1 MRVVKREA
9 VFIPIKAITPQV
21 KERIEEKLTFNFFA
35 KEKICEEC
43 EWVAERVND
52 VCESCANFKGQYK
65 LASPVKVGDGKY
77 LKIPVGSS
85 PEIIR
90 FLEDRGMDVE
100 VQDKSPNTRVKPIK
114 FKGKYRPGQVE
125 AIKAML
131 KFKRGI
137 LKAPPRSGKCVVGST
152 LIMSDQGLGPIK
164 NLFEDFSLSKTDE
177 TIIPVSGE
185 IATFKGTRE
194 VSGLYSKVVSTT
206 VKAVTQSGY
215 EIQGTENHP
224 VLVARKGFRHVWVR
238 LDSIRPGDYLVVSR
252 RQQWLGEGSALLPY
266 DRSPKASY
274 EHQFKLPE
282 CLSPKLARLLGYW
295 VANGSLSVQN
305 RVGFFTENQEV
316 IDDFLDC
323 LQSVFPDVPYK
334 HTSSDGRTPSVVIA
348 KSAFKRFLSEAC
360 DLNMSKAAG
369 KYIPQVILHGDV
381 RYLTE
386 FLSAYVS
393 CDSWVHSNGVQLCT
407 ASQRL
412 ARELHSVLA
421 YLGILGKFTRRTGSA
436 TNGTGK
442 VRNYFN
448 INLQNSQAALLL
460 NKITLRKENKLR
472 AVSVNQ
478 HDQLPFVKE
487 TLNELTRKMSAPG
500 YASNGPW
507 LVNGITYPK
516 TRKQVL
522 VLNNRKGLL
531 GTRPVNRNF
540 LPKINQ
546 RVLRWLDPKLAD
558 KFVEFCNPDIAYQ
571 EVVSVKTI
579 NKPVRVYDVE
589 VPTGRHFVANS
600 LVCHNT
606 VMGSSLVCHLRRKT
620 LILASQR
627 DWLMG
632 FKETFVGSD
641 TQPALTDLDPKRI
654 KLCKTLEDFMTHD
667 VCLATVQT
675 FYSPGGE
682 KLLRKLRDVFSVIL
696 VDEVHTSAADKYAQ
710 IMAKLNGRYVI
721 GFSGTPDRKDTKEV
735 LVENI
740 IGPIIHEMKTERMQ
754 PHIRLTRTG
763 YSKTTKG
770 QVPWAYLVRGME
782 NDKKRIDCIAKQ
794 AIRDIAEGHMVLIPT
809 AQVKPIKLIVKRI
822 NELAGK
828 TLAYE
833 FTGGLKKPLRDEY
846 IQKARDYKIKCL
858 VGTQKI
864 LSVGINIPRASCLY
878 ETVLSSNLPNA
889 QQRMARVL
897 TPMDGKPTPVIR
909 FFLDDFGVRRNCM
922 RNEYYRV
929 LVPIFKPVISAKDK
943 EMLESYFRSKD
954 SNGSKFEL

>member
-1 MRVVKREA
+1 MKVVKREA
-9 VFIPIKAITPQV
+9 VFIPIKDITPQIQ
-21 KERIEEKLTFNFFA
+21 ERIKDKLTFNFFA

-52 VCESCANFKGQYK
+52 VCESCANFKGQYQ
-65 LASPVKVGDGKY
+65 LASQVKLGSSKY
-77 LKIPVGSS
+77 LKVPVGSS

-90 FLEDRGMDVE
+90 LIEDRGIEVE
-100 VQDKSPNTRVKPIK
+100 VRDMSPSTKVRPFK

-137 LKAPPRSGKCVVGST
+137 LKAPPRSGK
-152 LIMSDQGLGPIK
+152 
-164 NLFEDFSLSKTDE
+164 
-177 TIIPVSGE
+177 
-185 IATFKGTRE
+185 
-194 VSGLYSKVVSTT
+194 
-206 VKAVTQSGY
+206 
-215 EIQGTENHP
+215 
-224 VLVARKGFRHVWVR
+224 
-238 LDSIRPGDYLVVSR
+238 
-252 RQQWLGEGSALLPY
+252 
-266 DRSPKASY
+266 
-274 EHQFKLPE
+274 
-282 CLSPKLARLLGYW
+282 
-295 VANGSLSVQN
+295 
-305 RVGFFTENQEV
+305 
-316 IDDFLDC
+316 
-323 LQSVFPDVPYK
+323 
-334 HTSSDGRTPSVVIA
+334 
-348 KSAFKRFLSEAC
+348 
-360 DLNMSKAAG
+360 
-369 KYIPQVILHGDV
+369 
-381 RYLTE
+381 
-386 FLSAYVS
+386 
-393 CDSWVHSNGVQLCT
+393 
-407 ASQRL
+407 
-412 ARELHSVLA
+412 
-421 YLGILGKFTRRTGSA
+421 
-436 TNGTGK
+436 
-442 VRNYFN
+442 
-448 INLQNSQAALLL
+448 
-460 NKITLRKENKLR
+460 
-472 AVSVNQ
+472 
-478 HDQLPFVKE
+478 
-487 TLNELTRKMSAPG
+487 
-500 YASNGPW
+500 
-507 LVNGITYPK
+507 
-516 TRKQVL
+516 
-522 VLNNRKGLL
+522 
-531 GTRPVNRNF
+531 
-540 LPKINQ
+540 
-546 RVLRWLDPKLAD
+546 
-558 KFVEFCNPDIAYQ
+558 
-571 EVVSVKTI
+571 
-579 NKPVRVYDVE
+579 
-589 VPTGRHFVANS
+589 
-600 LVCHNT
+600 T
-606 VMGSSLVCHLRRKT
+606 VMGSSLVCHLSRKT

-654 KLCKTLEDFMTHD
+654 KLCKTLEDFKTHD

-682 KLLRKLRDVFSVIL
+682 KLLKAIRDWFDVIL

-809 AQVKPIKLIVKRI
+809 AQVKPIKKIVQRI

-833 FTGGLKKPLRDEY
+833 FTGGLKKPLRDQY
-846 IQKARDYKIKCL
+846 IQDARDYKIKCL

-897 TPMDGKPTPVIR
+897 TPMQGKPTPIIR
-909 FFLDDFGVRRNCM
+909 FFLDDFGVRKNCM

-929 LVPIFKPVISAKDK
+929 LVPIFKPVISPKDK
-943 EMLESYFRSKD
+943 EMLESYFRSKE
-954 SNGSKFEL
+954 SNAQRFDL

>member
-100 VQDKSPNTRVKPIK
+100 VQDKSPNTRVKPFK

-137 LKAPPRSGKCVVGST
+137 LKAPPRSGK
-152 LIMSDQGLGPIK
+152 
-164 NLFEDFSLSKTDE
+164 
-177 TIIPVSGE
+177 
-185 IATFKGTRE
+185 
-194 VSGLYSKVVSTT
+194 
-206 VKAVTQSGY
+206 
-215 EIQGTENHP
+215 
-224 VLVARKGFRHVWVR
+224 
-238 LDSIRPGDYLVVSR
+238 
-252 RQQWLGEGSALLPY
+252 
-266 DRSPKASY
+266 
-274 EHQFKLPE
+274 
-282 CLSPKLARLLGYW
+282 
-295 VANGSLSVQN
+295 
-305 RVGFFTENQEV
+305 
-316 IDDFLDC
+316 
-323 LQSVFPDVPYK
+323 
-334 HTSSDGRTPSVVIA
+334 
-348 KSAFKRFLSEAC
+348 
-360 DLNMSKAAG
+360 
-369 KYIPQVILHGDV
+369 
-381 RYLTE
+381 
-386 FLSAYVS
+386 
-393 CDSWVHSNGVQLCT
+393 
-407 ASQRL
+407 
-412 ARELHSVLA
+412 
-421 YLGILGKFTRRTGSA
+421 
-436 TNGTGK
+436 
-442 VRNYFN
+442 
-448 INLQNSQAALLL
+448 
-460 NKITLRKENKLR
+460 
-472 AVSVNQ
+472 
-478 HDQLPFVKE
+478 
-487 TLNELTRKMSAPG
+487 
-500 YASNGPW
+500 
-507 LVNGITYPK
+507 
-516 TRKQVL
+516 
-522 VLNNRKGLL
+522 
-531 GTRPVNRNF
+531 
-540 LPKINQ
+540 
-546 RVLRWLDPKLAD
+546 
-558 KFVEFCNPDIAYQ
+558 
-571 EVVSVKTI
+571 
-579 NKPVRVYDVE
+579 
-589 VPTGRHFVANS
+589 
-600 LVCHNT
+600 T

-740 IGPIIHEMKTERMQ
+740 IGPIIHDMKTERMQ